1 MTEHIVVAEHGDWAE
16 IRIDRED
23 KRNAMNRA
31 NRNGLLDAFAALRGK
46 ARAIVLTGTGGSF
59 CAGMDLKEVEQD
71 RAAGIAGS
79 GEEWIRVNLAIRAH
93 PAIFVA
99 AVNGVALGGG
109 STLINVC
116 DLAVASTNA
125 SIGCPEMGFATYPGM
140 AGPAAQLS
148 GITRKRAAW
157 MILTT
162 SRVDGAT
169 AERWGM
175 VNECVAPEELL
186 PRARAIAQMVAR
198 FDPVALAESKKALDR
213 IPAVI
218 TNWQDAMDH
227 GQMVNETIRAKTS
240 AQDAGRARFAAGEKN
255 PGQGV

>member
-1 MTEHIVVAEHGDWAE
+1 MTDLIVVAEHDGWAE
-16 IRIDRED
+16 IRINREA
-23 KRNAMNRA
+23 KRNSMNRES
-31 NRNGLLDAFAALRGK
+31 RQGLLDAFRSLRGRAK
-46 ARAIVLTGTGGSF
+46 AIVLTGTGGSF

-71 RAAGIAGS
+71 KAAGITNS
-79 GEEWIRVNLAIRAH
+79 SDQWIDVNLAIREH
-93 PAIFVA
+93 PAVFIA

-116 DLAVASTNA
+116 DLAVASTTS

-162 SRVDGAT
+162 TRIDGPT

-175 VNECVAPEELL
+175 VNECVEPEQLL
-186 PRARAIAQMVAR
+186 PRAREIAQLVAR
-198 FDPVALAESKKALDR
+198 FDAVALAESKKALDR
-213 IPAVI
+213 IPATI
-218 TNWQDAMDH
+218 TNWREAMDH
-227 GQMVNETIRAKTS
+227 GQMVNQTIRSKTG
-240 AQDAGRARFAAGEKN
+240 AQDAGRARFASGVKN
-255 PGQGV
+255 PGQGA

>member
-1 MTEHIVVAEHGDWAE
+1 MTELIVVTAHEDWAE
-16 IRIDRED
+16 IRINREH

-31 NRNGLLDAFAALRGK
+31 SRDGLLDAFAALRGK

-71 RAAGIAGS
+71 RAAGIVGS

-93 PAIFVA
+93 PAVFIA

-116 DLAVASTNA
+116 DLAVASTKA

-162 SRVDGAT
+162 SRVDGPT

-175 VNECVAPEELL
+175 VNECVEPDDLM
-186 PRARAIAQMVAR
+186 PRARAIAQMVAQ

-227 GQMVNETIRAKTS
+227 GQMVNQTIRAKTS

>member
-1 MTEHIVVAEHGDWAE
+1 MSDLILIDRHDGWAE
-16 IRIDRED
+16 IVINRAD
-23 KRNAMNRA
+23 KRNAMNREA
-31 NRNGLLDAFAALRGK
+31 RRGLLAAFEALREDV
-46 ARAIVLTGTGGSF
+46 RAIIITGSGASF
-59 CAGMDLKEVEQD
+59 CAGMDLKEIEQD

-79 GEEWIRVNLAIRAH
+79 SQEWIDVNIAIREH
-93 PAIFVA
+93 PAVFIA

-116 DLAVASTNA
+116 DLALACPEA

-157 MILTT
+157 MILTAT
-162 SRVDGAT
+162 RIDGAM

-175 VNECVAPEELL
+175 VNECVPQEELM
-186 PRARAIAQMVAR
+186 PRARQIAAQLAQ

-213 IPAVI
+213 IPNVI
-218 TNWQDAMDH
+218 STWREAMAY
-227 GQMVNETIRAKTS
+227 GQSVNMTIRAATD
-240 AQDAGRARFAAGEKN
+240 AQDKGRARFADGRKN

>member
-1 MTEHIVVAEHGDWAE
+1 MSELILIDRHDGWAE
-16 IRIDRED
+16 IRINRAD

-31 NRNGLLDAFAALRGK
+31 ARRGLLDAFDALRDE
-46 ARAIVLTGTGGSF
+46 ARAIIITGTDGSF

-71 RAAGIAGS
+71 RAAGIHGS
-79 GEEWIRVNLAIRAH
+79 SEEWIGVNIAIREH
-93 PAIFVA
+93 PAVFIA

-116 DLAVASTNA
+116 DLAVASTQS

-162 SRVDGAT
+162 TRIDGAT

-175 VNECVAPEELL
+175 VNECVAPEELM
-186 PRARAIAQMVAR
+186 PRARQIAVQLAQ
-198 FDPVALAESKKALDR
+198 FDPVALVESKKALDR
-213 IPAVI
+213 IPNVI
-218 TNWQDAMDH
+218 SSWREAMEH
-227 GQMVNETIRAKTS
+227 GEMVNKTIRAATE
-240 AQDAGRARFAAGEKN
+240 AQDAGRARFAAGQKSL
-255 PGQGV
+255 GQGV